1 MTNTDKIS
9 NLDYNDSDCEE
20 NSEFIDD
27 DEDSK
32 KIYPP
37 PPIVANKKK
46 KYPKKIWIEKQ
57 DFEDLLKIVDETYDP
72 DSILWFNLKLLYYML
87 YWSGLRISEALELGH
102 KQIVDFLNGQSIQV
116 NLSKTKNTRSL
127 LNTKTIYEK
136 FQYFRENQ
144 NMISDVGFSNTYGR
158 KLTFRQAQKWSYPC
172 MYKLQMKKF
181 GKVDNPSKLLITLH
195 SFRCSF
201 INRLLR
207 SNVALPDVSM
217 IVNHKNV
224 STTMTYL
231 RSYPDVHRFNNVLN
245 NVEF

>member
-1 MTNTDKIS
+1 MTKT
-9 NLDYNDSDCEE
+9 DYNDSSDWEE
-20 NSEFIDD
+20 EDAEFIDD
-27 DEDSK
+27 NEEEL
-32 KIYPP
+32 YPP
-37 PPIVANKKK
+37 QPIAVVKKK

-57 DFEDLLKIVDETYDP
+57 DFEDLLQIVDETYEP
-72 DSILWFNLKLLYYML
+72 NSILWFNLKLLYYML

-144 NMISDVGFSNTYGR
+144 HMIADVGFSNTYGR

>member
-1 MTNTDKIS
+1 MNSDKI
-9 NLDYNDSDCEE
+9 YNSDVEDDD
-20 NSEFIDD
+20 SEFIDD
-27 DEDSK
+27 EEDLK
-32 KIYPP
+32 KMYPP
-37 PPIVANKKK
+37 QPISASKKK

-57 DFEDLLKIVDETYDP
+57 DFEDLLKIVDETYEIG
-72 DSILWFNLKLLYYML
+72 SIQWFNLKLLYYML
-87 YWSGLRISEALELGH
+87 YWSGLRISECLDLSH
-102 KQIVDFLNGQSIQV
+102 KQIIDFLNGQSIQV
-116 NLSKTKNTRSL
+116 IISKTKNTRSL

-144 NMISDVGFSNTYGR
+144 HLIADVGFSNSYGR

-172 MYKLQMKKF
+172 MYKLEMKKF
-181 GKVDNPSKLLITLH
+181 GKVDNPSKLLVTLH

-217 IVNHKNV
+217 IVNHKNI

-231 RSYPDVHRFNNVLN
+231 RSYPDVQRFNNVLN
-245 NVEF
+245 NVDF